1 MNEEMNQ
8 NESSIVKGLFGDY
21 LGISQYGNI
30 APYGFRYS
38 ESAIDKPQIKG
49 KGFFGSIPTSQG
61 DAMTELSSSFQVN
74 GRTIQYPLIVPTL
87 SAQEIDFLSRGNDPT
102 PEIYDKAERFA
113 LYRIQQGLSPFA
125 TPQDLRMPAPQIMPN
140 NADSFV
146 DTIAPSIR

>member
-21 LGISQYGNI
+21 LGISSYGNL

-38 ESAIDKPQIKG
+38 ESLKDNIQAKG
-49 KGFFGSIPTSQG
+49 KGFFGPIPTSEG
-61 DAMTELSSSFQVN
+61 GTMTELSSSFEVN
-74 GRTIQYPLIVPTL
+74 GQTIQYPLIVPTL
-87 SAQEIDFLSRGNDPT
+87 TAQEIDILSRGGEPT

-125 TPQDLRMPAPQIMPN
+125 TPQDLRMPAPQTSPMYSDPFGN
-140 NADSFV
+140 
-146 DTIAPSIR
+146 TIGSSIR